1 MQVNTILSQM
11 SSLSAPQYKFMQAL
25 LAVLM
30 SLPTRLNLR
39 NLSRYL
45 YMSEKTVSRWF
56 AKSFDFVGFN
66 QLALKNVTDSGH
78 ELIVAIDACFMRKSG
93 KKTYGI
99 DSFWNGSAGQSE
111 KGLEFSEIA
120 LVDVTHN
127 TAYHLSAVQTA
138 ANDDQNDP
146 NYTRTDQ
153 YFAHIK
159 KEMECLRSLKIN
171 YIVMDSFY
179 AKKKMINGITELKQH
194 AVGKLRYDSA
204 LYYPFQGEQ
213 KARGRPR
220 KYGDKVNFNDL
231 SQLEFVCEE
240 NGHKI
245 YTAKVHSVTFK
256 RIIRIVYVA
265 RTSTKKVS
273 TALLFSTD
281 VSLDARTI
289 LRYYK
294 ARFQIEFLFRD
305 AKQFTGLND
314 HQVRDQK
321 KLDFHLNLSLTAL
334 NLLRLQAYQHEGD
347 LLKPKRGVIS
357 IASKKVRNFN
367 EHMLKKISSMFE
379 IDLTCIKY
387 QDLIAHLC
395 NYGVIAT

>member
-11 SSLSAPQYKFMQAL
+11 SSLKMPQRKFMEAL
-25 LAVLM
+25 FAVLM
-30 SLPTRLNLR
+30 YLPTRLNLR
-39 NLSRYL
+39 NVSRYL
-45 YMSEKTVSRWF
+45 HMSEKTVSRWF
-56 AKSFDFVGFN
+56 AKSFDFVQFN

-78 ELIVAIDACFMRKSG
+78 ELIIAIDACFMRKSG

-99 DSFWNGSAGQSE
+99 DRFWNGSAGQAE

-127 TAYHLSAVQTA
+127 TAYHLSALQTA
-138 ANDDQNDP
+138 ADDDKNDP
-146 NYTRTDQ
+146 DYTRIDQ
-153 YFAHIK
+153 YVAHIK
-159 KEMECLRSLKIN
+159 KEIECLIRLKIKH
-171 YIVMDSFY
+171 IVMDAFY
-179 AKKKMINGITELKQH
+179 AKQKMIEGITKLGLQ
-194 AVGKLRYDSA
+194 AIGKLRHDSA
-204 LYYPFQGEQ
+204 LYHLYQGEQ

-220 KYGDKVNFNDL
+220 KYGNKVDFNDL

-240 NGHKI
+240 NGQKV
-245 YTAKVHSVTFK
+245 YTAKVHSVAFK
-256 RIIRIVYVA
+256 RTIRIVYVVK
-265 RTSTKKVS
+265 TSAKTTS
-273 TALLFSTD
+273 SALLFSTD
-281 VSLDARTI
+281 EALDAQTI

-334 NLLRLQAYQHEGD
+334 NLLRLQTYEHESD
-347 LLKPKRGVIS
+347 LLKPERGVIS

-367 EHMLKKISSMFE
+367 EHLLKKISFVFE

-387 QDLIAHLC
+387 QHLIAPLC
-395 NYGVIAT
+395 NYGVIAA